1 MKKLILLSLLLV
13 IFSCNNAEK
22 KENNSTSEKEN
33 TSPTSID
40 DTETTYY
47 LIRHAEKDRSDANN
61 NDPGLT
67 EKGLERA
74 KYWATYFSDKNINQ
88 IYSTDYNRTQLTSY
102 YVSLDY
108 YLGVQYYEPNELYT
122 EDFKLVTKGEVIL
135 IVGHSNTI
143 PQLVNNMIGENKYPD
158 MDDFDNSSLYIV
170 KIKGDNISSEVI
182 KVEIQ

>member
-1 MKKLILLSLLLV
+1 MKKLILLSLILV
-13 IFSCNNAEK
+13 VFSCNNLEK
-22 KENNSTSEKEN
+22 KKNKTTSEKEN
-33 TSPTSID
+33 ISPTLLD

-47 LIRHAEKDRSDANN
+47 LIRHAEKDRSDSTN

-67 EKGLERA
+67 EEGLERA

-88 IYSTDYNRTQLTSY
+88 IFSTDYNRTKLTSY

-108 YLGVQYYEPNELYT
+108 YLGVQYYTPNELYT
-122 EDFKLVTKGEVIL
+122 EDFSLITKGEEVL

-143 PQLVNNMIGENKYPD
+143 PRLVNHMIGENKYPD
-158 MDDFDNSSLYIV
+158 MDDLDNSSLYIV
-170 KIKGDNISSEVI
+170 KIIGETITTEVV

>member
-22 KENNSTSEKEN
+22 KATKSTSEKEN

-40 DTETTYY
+40 DTETTFY
-47 LIRHAEKDRSDANN
+47 LVRHAEKDRSDVNN

-74 KYWATYFSDKNINQ
+74 KNWATYFSDKNINQ
-88 IYSTDYNRTQLTSY
+88 IYSTDYNRTQLTAY
-102 YVSLDY
+102 YVSVDY
-108 YLGVQYYEPNELYT
+108 YLGVQNYVPNELYT
-122 EDFKLVTKGEVIL
+122 EDFKLMTKGERVL

-143 PQLVNNMIGENKYPD
+143 PRLVNNMIGENKYPD

-170 KIKGDNISSEVI
+170 KIKGDNISSEKI
-182 KVEIQ
+182 KVEL